1 MISVDPLDS
10 AQKNYNMYLLAQ
22 KIAQKMIHR
31 LPKEAWE
38 VPINI

>member
-22 KIAQKMIHR
+22 KMIHR